1 LLDWKAKKFAFMS
14 KTPAFAV
21 YGDIFAGE
29 TRGGEIGIY
38 RVSDKTYQ
46 SGLDL
51 PNSPLGTTTAA
62 AFSLDGKWLA
72 VSGRTRGAVWNID
85 TGERTFLTRGFD
97 GAFFDKDQLFAKF
110 PKQGTE
116 AAAVFK
122 MDTASKSLQNAYNLW
137 DENKPGQW
145 QLPRPIRQ
153 LGELLVKTSWE
164 SDKKIGDVLLLE
176 AFDVR
181 TNTKLWQRQLERKM
195 PGLFYSRIGQSLTL
209 VVANYGDMKEEAK
222 KYEDLHA
229 RLEELGSETRRQAS
243 YIVEVLDFSTGKDRG
258 RVLVD
263 SGNLS
268 FKVLAASAV
277 GDTLLVSDS
286 VNRTLVYSL
295 SAGVQKG
302 KVFGYARAVSADG
315 HRIFVEN
322 GKGNVDLYDV
332 ATLQSLAHFSFPSQ
346 IAHAEFS
353 TDGSSVLVLT
363 ADQTIYRVQLP
374 PPSAAALH

>member
-1 LLDWKAKKFAFMS
+1 
-14 KTPAFAV
+14 
-21 YGDIFAGE
+21 
-29 TRGGEIGIY
+29 
-38 RVSDKTYQ
+38 
-46 SGLDL
+46 L
-51 PNSPLGTTTAA
+51 PNGPLGTITAA
-62 AFSLDGKWLA
+62 VFSPDGKWLA
-72 VSGRTRGAVWNID
+72 VPGKTRGAVWNID

-122 MDTASKSLQNAYNLW
+122 MDTASKSLQNAYSLL
-137 DENKPGQW
+137 EEHQPGQW
-145 QLPRPIRQ
+145 QISRPVQQ
-153 LGELLVKTSWE
+153 LGELLVKTRWE
-164 SDKKIGDVLLLE
+164 SDKKTGDLLMLE

-181 TNTKLWQRQLERKM
+181 SNTKLWQHQLERKM
-195 PGLFYSRIGQSLTL
+195 PGIFYSRVGRTLTL
-209 VVANYGDMKEEAK
+209 VVANYRDMKEEAK

-258 RVLVD
+258 RILVD

-295 SAGVQKG
+295 ASGAQKG
-302 KVFGYARAVSADG
+302 KVFGYARAISADG
-315 HRIFVEN
+315 HLIFVEN

-332 ATLQSLAHFSFPSQ
+332 ATLQPLAHYGFPSR

-353 TDGSSVLVLT
+353 ADASSVLVLT
-363 ADQTIYRVQLP
+363 ADQTIYRVRLP
-374 PPSAAALH
+374 PPNNAALQ